1 MGHSHKE
8 LPVIQRIAS
17 VGVVLCLISAPLEAA
32 TLIVPISAVAAGA
45 NNTLFRTDVRI
56 FNPSE
61 ESTLQLVAEFLP
73 ANRDNTTPNT
83 TTITI
88 PPGEMLVL
96 DNIVASRF
104 AATGLGAIRFD
115 ADEEFR
121 VTSRT
126 YTDSPNAAAPG
137 TFGQFIPAVDAT
149 AARAS
154 GVLLHLSNDTNL
166 SQGFRANT
174 GFMNPGAAPVTVA
187 VVVRSA
193 NGTEIGRGTVGPIP
207 PKSVTQVSLGASI
220 GNNVS
225 FSNGYMTF
233 SAPSPVIGFASV
245 VDNRSSDQIFILA
258 QAHPAPV
265 TQQPPAAKEVM
276 VDVGPGTSFNPVNVT
291 INKGDTITWN
301 FLAPLPHT
309 TRSDRRTGPEVWD
322 SGTKTTGTF
331 SRIFQTEGTHPYHCQ
346 IHSFA
351 GGNFMNGV
359 ITVTNVTAAG
369 KATLSAT
376 GGNSSSPGPA
386 PSDADRHAH
395 GGHMEAGDR

>member
-1 MGHSHKE
+1 M
-8 LPVIQRIAS
+8 IQRIAS
-17 VGVVLCLISAPLEAA
+17 VGVVLCLISAPLEAT
-32 TLIVPISAVAAGA
+32 TLIVPISAVAPGA
-45 NNTLFRTDVRI
+45 NNTLFRTDVRVL
-56 FNPSE
+56 NPSD
-61 ESTLQLVAEFLP
+61 STLELDAEFLP
-73 ANRDNTTPNT
+73 ANRDNTTPNAMV
-83 TTITI
+83 ITI
-88 PPGEMLVL
+88 PPGQMLVL
-96 DNIVASRF
+96 DNILASTF
-104 AATGLGAIRFD
+104 AASGLGAIRFESD
-115 ADEEFR
+115 QDFR
-121 VTSRT
+121 ITSRT

-137 TFGQFIPAVDAT
+137 SFGQFIPAVNEIT
-149 AARAS
+149 ALQS
-154 GVLLHLSNDTNL
+154 GALLHLSNDTNL

-174 GFMNPGAAPVTVA
+174 GFMNPGSAPVTVA

-193 NGTEIGRGTVGPIP
+193 DGMEIGTGTVGPIP
-207 PKSVTQVSLGASI
+207 PRSVTQVSIGASI

-258 QAHPAPV
+258 QEHPAPV
-265 TQQPPAAKEVM
+265 VEQPPAAKEVM
-276 VDVGPGTSFNPVNVT
+276 IDVGPGTSFNPVNVT
-291 INKGDTITWN
+291 INRGDTITWK

-359 ITVTNVTAAG
+359 ITVTSITATG
-369 KATLSAT
+369 KARLSASGHDASST
-376 GGNSSSPGPA
+376 GHA
-386 PSDADRHAH
+386 PTEADRHEH
-395 GGHMEAGDR
+395 QNMRVTNDE